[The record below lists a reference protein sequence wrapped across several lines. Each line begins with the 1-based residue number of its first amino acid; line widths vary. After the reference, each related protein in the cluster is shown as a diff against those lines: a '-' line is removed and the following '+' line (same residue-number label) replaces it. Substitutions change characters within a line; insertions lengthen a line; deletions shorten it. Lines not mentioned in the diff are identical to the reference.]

1 MCVWYNDTNT
11 NSFRNFRY
19 LILCRLRIIPH
30 TNTHIIHNSRTEP
43 DECCCFIFLL
53 LLLLLFAVLSCMS
66 PKGWYTFVLPL
77 LVRATEDDN
86 RTAHVWCLGKYHKFQ
101 KPLMGCVCSALA
113 IKTEMNTDRMKNGS
127 STFRRDTQ
135 FCSAYFST
143 LVLQYK
149 PNKQGNSSS
158 LHLHNWI
165 ICNKYR
171 MRESH
176 AYHAQPTP
184 IDTRR
189 Y

>member
-1 MCVWYNDTNT
+1 MRVVQWHKYQFLSEFPIFNT
-11 NSFRNFRY
+11 LPASHY
-19 LILCRLRIIPH
+19 SSHKH
-30 TNTHIIHNSRTEP
+30 THNSQFTNRARRM
-43 DECCCFIFLL
+43 

-86 RTAHVWCLGKYHKFQ
+86 RAAHVWCLGKYHKFQ